1 MFEKT
6 RRELIYRGQTRKQG
20 EKVRIGDGARLPGNW
35 VYGGVFAPDTEG
47 SFSVIYAYES
57 AEKYPVYAETVGQY
71 TGWIDKKGTKIFEDD
86 ILLYHIENYDYI
98 GVVFFSEG
106 AYHVAHMTQNMA
118 GQKATGRCRLAR
130 LLDVS
135 RDFGG
140 VEIVGNIHDT
150 PELTMGF

>member
-1 MFEKT
+1 M
-6 RRELIYRGQTRKQG
+6 
-20 EKVRIGDGARLPGNW
+20 
-35 VYGGVFAPDTEG
+35 
-47 SFSVIYAYES
+47 
-57 AEKYPVYAETVGQY
+57 YAETVGQY

-106 AYHVAHMTQNMA
+106 AYHVDHMTQNMA